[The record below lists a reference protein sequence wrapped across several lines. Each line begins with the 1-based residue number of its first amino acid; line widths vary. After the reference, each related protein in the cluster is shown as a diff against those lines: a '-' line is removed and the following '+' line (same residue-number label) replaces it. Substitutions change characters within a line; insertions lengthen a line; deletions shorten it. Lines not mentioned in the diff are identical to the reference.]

1 MLQLTPDVFYD
12 MTPREFA
19 ACWSGYNAR
28 VKTQQQIVFEAAR
41 FNARAVVQAW
51 SKKRIRAEDIAR
63 FPWDANSQPKT
74 KHGYVDADS
83 IVSMLSL
90 LTPN

>member
-1 MLQLTPDVFYD
+1 VFYD

-19 ACWSGYNAR
+19 ACWSGYAQR
-28 VKTQQQIVFEAAR
+28 VKTQQQIVFEASR

-51 SKKRIRAEDIAR
+51 SKKRIRSEDIAR
-63 FPWDANSQPKT
+63 FPWDSEGKT
-74 KHGYVDADS
+74 KTSHGYVDADS
-83 IVSMLSL
+83 VVSMLGL